1 MDRKLRIRSIPGK
14 EIGWAGERPS
24 TGELCFGTHDGFL
37 YFEQGGE
44 DRVPIGFKICSE
56 SINDVAF
63 LGDTLAASSRLEISI
78 AKRLNKTN
86 FYDITQYP
94 IGSFGAAA
102 SNFAGF
108 LFPIGDEGV
117 LCIGNQESMD
127 IRRIFPI
134 LTDVDP
140 YCYRL
145 IRLHQ
150 DSTKEV
156 FAIASRDAG
165 IFGLTINRNNS
176 TIEWKYQKLANKD
189 IVDICSFSDSEHPF
203 AVACLARDGYIFMK
217 DNVLEPGGIVDIKF
231 DEIEGTAYSIHSS
244 GDNLFVLTD
253 RAIHR
258 IPLNARDFHDLSR
271 RNSII
276 NIISIDYLEIE
287 AEDAYLRGDQSI
299 LIVENSIVKE
309 YPIDQFPQ
317 LAEKKENKQGLDP
330 QITVLKTNQHEH
342 DQRIIDPV
350 VTLISNSIDIIN
362 IHPENHVVN
371 IA

>member
-1 MDRKLRIRSIPGK
+1 MIAKEPTYKIPGK
-14 EIGWAGERPS
+14 EISWAGECPW

-37 YFEQGGE
+37 YFEQEGE
-44 DRVPIGFKICSE
+44 DRDPIGFKICTE

-63 LGDTLAASSRLEISI
+63 LGDSLAASSRLEIAI
-78 AKRLNKTN
+78 AKRLNKPN
-86 FYDITQYP
+86 AYDITRYP

-102 SNFAGF
+102 SQFAGF

-117 LCIGNQESMD
+117 LCISNQESKD
-127 IRRIFPI
+127 IRRNYPV
-134 LTDVDP
+134 LTDADP
-140 YCYRL
+140 NCYRL

-165 IFGLTINRNNS
+165 IFGLTINRNNN

-189 IVDICSFSDSEHPF
+189 IVDICPFSDSEHPF
-203 AVACLARDGYIFMK
+203 AVACLSRDGYIFTK

-258 IPLNARDFHDLSR
+258 IPLNARDFHDLNR
-271 RNSII
+271 RNSIV
-276 NIISIDYLEIE
+276 NMISIDSLEIE

-309 YPIDQFPQ
+309 YSIDQFPHS
-317 LAEKKENKQGLDP
+317 AENKENKQRLEHP
-330 QITVLKTNQHEH
+330 ITIDKTNQLEH
-342 DQRIIDPV
+342 DQRIFDPV
-350 VTLISNSIDIIN
+350 VTLISNSIDIHD
-362 IHPENHVVN
+362 IHPENHIEN
-371 IA
+371 AA